1 MVLRGII
8 TIFLGFFCLS
18 LPVFA
23 QTTSIGPS
31 VEELLVKRELATKS
45 FSSSAIILSRRGE
58 LTIDKNGF
66 EKSHFYNAI
75 YIVDE
80 TAVKDYS
87 KLTSA
92 FNSYYQEKQI
102 DFARVIT
109 PDGKVIEMQE
119 DAITLV
125 SSNNDDYFDEGKQ
138 YEFALPQL
146 KAGSIIEYQA
156 TTQQIKPYIDKEWFS
171 SISFHFVKFLPSV
184 NWLRIDPVLETINT
198 ITLPKETDLAIVNH
212 NIEITPEVTQNAN
225 SKTYKWQSKNQPGLV
240 LEMEMPSLD
249 DILPSVHLSTMKQWS
264 TVNNWFNELYLPTQ
278 KADSSVE
285 ALAATIFKP
294 EMTEF
299 EKVKGVFE
307 YIQKNVRYIGAHVNR
322 GGYQPHLASEV
333 LSQAYGDC
341 KDQTVLIIALLKQA
355 DIKAYPA
362 MINTYPGAKFNDDLP
377 MLNFDHMITYVETKT
392 DNYWLDTSGQTGTFP
407 GISLNL
413 EDKKAFVVTEKSGEI
428 LTLPATTSADNIA
441 TVNIDFSVDET
452 ALNARVSLDLVGH
465 VETNL
470 RNFMQ
475 FSPNALS
482 AAEQIISPLLFNK
495 RISDFENSDPLD
507 IAKPF
512 TISANFND
520 VVEITPEIDNFSY
533 SYDFS
538 AILSVFT
545 SLNNLAP
552 VASRQFDFS
561 ILQPITVVINSYYPQ
576 IWSGAKVGFSQPAK
590 NIENKFFELTHKV
603 DEKSDGVYL
612 TSTFVLPKQVIKVED
627 YADFYQQVNDFSGHS
642 QSLFVYQKP
651 TKLSVGNIAVG
662 SDTAGKIQQT
672 KSLLESSQFDEAL
685 VAIQEVIASD
695 DSNGEAQYL
704 LGLAL
709 GFTGDDENSELAFE
723 RAEQLG
729 YQF

>member
-1 MVLRGII
+1 
-8 TIFLGFFCLS
+8 
-18 LPVFA
+18 
-23 QTTSIGPS
+23 
-31 VEELLVKRELATKS
+31 
-45 FSSSAIILSRRGE
+45 
-58 LTIDKNGF
+58 
-66 EKSHFYNAI
+66 
-75 YIVDE
+75 
-80 TAVKDYS
+80 
-87 KLTSA
+87 
-92 FNSYYQEKQI
+92 
-102 DFARVIT
+102 
-109 PDGKVIEMQE
+109 
-119 DAITLV
+119 
-125 SSNNDDYFDEGKQ
+125 
-138 YEFALPQL
+138 
-146 KAGSIIEYQA
+146 
-156 TTQQIKPYIDKEWFS
+156 
-171 SISFHFVKFLPSV
+171 
-184 NWLRIDPVLETINT
+184 
-198 ITLPKETDLAIVNH
+198 
-212 NIEITPEVTQNAN
+212 
-225 SKTYKWQSKNQPGLV
+225 
-240 LEMEMPSLD
+240 
-249 DILPSVHLSTMKQWS
+249 
-264 TVNNWFNELYLPTQ
+264 
-278 KADSSVE
+278 
-285 ALAATIFKP
+285 
-294 EMTEF
+294 
-299 EKVKGVFE
+299 
-307 YIQKNVRYIGAHVNR
+307 
-322 GGYQPHLASEV
+322 
-333 LSQAYGDC
+333 
-341 KDQTVLIIALLKQA
+341 
-355 DIKAYPA
+355 
-362 MINTYPGAKFNDDLP
+362 
-377 MLNFDHMITYVETKT
+377 
-392 DNYWLDTSGQTGTFP
+392 
-407 GISLNL
+407 
-413 EDKKAFVVTEKSGEI
+413 
-428 LTLPATTSADNIA
+428 
-441 TVNIDFSVDET
+441 
-452 ALNARVSLDLVGH
+452 LNARVSLDLVGH

-512 TISANFND
+512 TMSANFND

-651 TKLSVGNIAVG
+651 SKLSVDNIAVG

-709 GFTGDDENSELAFE
+709 GFTGDDANSELAFE